1 MKEFFGN
8 DLFLRSAA
16 AQTVY
21 ESVKDL
27 PIIDYHCHL
36 DERMIARDAK
46 FDNIGRLWLSGDH
59 YKWRAMRMCG
69 VDEEYI
75 TGDRSDKEKFLAY
88 ARILPQLAGNPLYY
102 WTHMELKQIFGITE
116 PLNGESAE
124 RIYERANERL
134 KEISVS
140 TLLKQYKVE
149 YVATTND
156 PTDSLE
162 AHGRY
167 GGTLIAPTFRPDKLY
182 SLDEEYLRA
191 LGRAAGTEIGTLDDL
206 LSAIGK
212 RLDFFLSKGC
222 RISDH
227 GFERFPKA
235 YADYAEA
242 KRLFNRR
249 GTLTAEEKDAFFGFL
264 LVWLAKEY
272 GRRGMIMQIHF
283 AVIRNNNRAMFA
295 RCGVDSGFDLIGEEQ
310 SVKDLVRFFDA
321 VGDDDRPETVIYT
334 LNDGNLPALLAVTG
348 AFRHVRAGAAWWFND
363 TVEGIRRNLSTI
375 AEYSVLG
382 TNFGMLTDSRS
393 FSSYARFDFF
403 RRLLSDYLGS
413 LAEKGEYPLDA
424 AIDLAKKICYNNV
437 KEALGI

>member
-1 MKEFFGN
+1 MKEFFG
-8 DLFLRSAA
+8 DGLFLSSAA
-16 AQTVY
+16 AERVY

-36 DERMIARDAK
+36 DEKMIARDAK
-46 FDNIGRLWLSGDH
+46 FDNIGRLWLAGDH
-59 YKWRAMRMCG
+59 YKWRAMRACG

-75 TGDRSDKEKFLAY
+75 TGGRSDREKFLAY
-88 ARILPQLAGNPLYY
+88 ARILPRLAGNPLYY

-124 RIYERANERL
+124 RIYERANEKL

-156 PTDSLE
+156 PTDTLE
-162 AHGRY
+162 DHGRY
-167 GGTLIAPTFRPDKLY
+167 AGTLVAPTFRPDKLY

-206 LSAIGK
+206 LSAVEK

-242 KRLFNRR
+242 KRLFERR
-249 GTLTAEEKDAFFGFL
+249 ETLTAEEKDAFFGFL

-272 GRRGMIMQIHF
+272 KRRGMIMQIHF